1 MREKNPINIWSRY
14 TFIQFEV
21 GKRERKKIKS
31 FKFYLIL
38 ESSVYISQ
46 SLNENKFSLWPVF
59 VWGLIE
65 NTLQS
70 WDSINHIHEL
80 VIIFFPTQQINTN
93 KLPELLIFFVK
104 ILDIFTVDCYKRGFC
119 LPEIKILRYC

>member
-21 GKRERKKIKS
+21 GKREIKKIKS

-93 KLPELLIFFVK
+93 KLPELLIF
-104 ILDIFTVDCYKRGFC
+104 LC
-119 LPEIKILRYC
+119 